1 MKKLVLLG
9 TIICLSLILVA
20 CGNSGKQK
28 EPSEESKSAN
38 KYEYVYYEVLN
49 DGDSD
54 TPNVEIKYKDK
65 KDKMHVERTSLDKVY
80 EHILNDGNEKP
91 YIVKD
96 GKKVHIYRPPYMTY
110 GEDEVE
116 GEAVS
121 KEKVTK

>member
-96 GKKVHIYRPPYMTY
+96 GKKVYIYRPPYMTY